1 MARLRGIQRGRG
13 EGRPSRRRR
22 GMRTKRAF
30 ALLAGVVVLL
40 AACSSSGGSAA
51 AKTPIKLQLQ
61 WFPQAQFAG
70 YFAALDKGYYADEGL
85 DVTILPGAVDIVPAT
100 VVAGGKAEFGISW
113 IPQMLAARASG

>member
-1 MARLRGIQRGRG
+1 MR
-13 EGRPSRRRR
+13 SR
-22 GMRTKRAF
+22 RAF
-30 ALLAGVVVLL
+30 ALLAVLGIVL
-40 AACSSSGGSAA
+40 AACSNNTPVGGAGG

-100 VVAGGKAEFGISW
+100 VVAGG
-113 IPQMLAARASG
+113 